1 MAFRA
6 LPTTIKDPQA
16 DAKAI
21 NDNFESIQRDL
32 ITTGGEITATAAVAS
47 GSLTPGGV
55 YILRAN
61 INNVVPEMSE
71 LYRPGRVIT
80 IPRVQVFLDNNNDF
94 DYRWPDGDSLTNL
107 GFGAGTVQQTITVH
121 ADPTL
126 ETSDSAPN
134 RITSFYV
141 FIRNEDP
148 DNAHTYYIQLDAF
161 LFPTPHD
168 SRFL

>member
-6 LPTTIKDPQA
+6 LPTTIKDPQN

-21 NDNFESIQRDL
+21 NDNFENIQRDL
-32 ITTGGEITATAAVAS
+32 VTTGGEITASAS
-47 GSLTPGGV
+47 VSTPSLAPGDV
-55 YILRAN
+55 HVIRAN
-61 INNVVPEMSE
+61 INNVVAEMTE

-80 IPRVQVFLDNNNDF
+80 VPRVEVFLDNNNDYS
-94 DYRWPDGDSLTNL
+94 YRWPDGASLTNL
-107 GFGAGTVQQTITVH
+107 GTGAGTVQQTIIVH

-126 ETSDSAPN
+126 VTSASAPN

-148 DNAHTYYIQLDAF
+148 VDSHTYYLNLDAF